1 MDHLFLITNCQI
13 AQIPVDSNGPH
24 ASDFRD
30 FLGDTEAKRCVG
42 KSERANPQTGLRE
55 NGESAFCQRN
65 VLEFS
70 SSDGIR
76 RDPSLI
82 LKPV

>member
-1 MDHLFLITNCQI
+1 MDHLILVANCQI

-30 FLGDTEAKRCVG
+30 FLGDAEAERCAG

-55 NGESAFCQRN
+55 NGESTFCQRN

-70 SSDGIR
+70 SSD
-76 RDPSLI
+76 RDP
-82 LKPV
+82 

>member
-30 FLGDTEAKRCVG
+30 FLGNTEAKRCAG

-55 NGESAFCQRN
+55 NGESTFCQRK

-70 SSDGIR
+70 PSD
-76 RDPSLI
+76 RDP
-82 LKPV
+82 

>member
-1 MDHLFLITNCQI
+1 MDHLIFVANCQI
-13 AQIPVDSNGPH
+13 AQVPIDSNGPH

-30 FLGDTEAKRCVG
+30 FLGDAEAERCAG

-55 NGESAFCQRN
+55 NGESTFCQRN

-70 SSDGIR
+70 SSD
-76 RDPSLI
+76 RDP
-82 LKPV
+82 